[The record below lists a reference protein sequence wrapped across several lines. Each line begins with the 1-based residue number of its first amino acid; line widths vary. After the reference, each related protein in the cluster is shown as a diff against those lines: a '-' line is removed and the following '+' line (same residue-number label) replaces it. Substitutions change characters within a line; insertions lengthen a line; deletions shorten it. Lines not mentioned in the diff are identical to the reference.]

1 MTSNQKLLRWVE
13 EVAELTQPDSIHWC
27 DGSAEEYDRLAQA
40 LVDAGTFERLNDA
53 KRPNSYLALS
63 DPNDVARVEDRTFI
77 CSLKEDD
84 AGPTNHWRDP
94 QEMRELLNEKFRG
107 SMRGH
112 TMYVVPFSMGP
123 LGSDI
128 AEIGVQLTDSA
139 YVATSMRI
147 MTRMGKG
154 ALDVLGDDGDFVPC
168 LHSVGAPNDTSP
180 WPCNEEKYI
189 VHFPETREIW
199 SFGSG
204 YGGNALLGKK
214 CLALRIASVMARDEG
229 WLAEHMLIIKVTSPE
244 GSSKVLTGAFPSAS
258 GKTNLAM
265 MVPNL
270 PGWKV
275 ETIGDDIAWMKFG
288 DDGRLYAVNP
298 EAGFFGVAPNTSYAT
313 NPNAIKT
320 IKKNTIFTNCA
331 KTDDGDIWWEG
342 GTPDP
347 PAHAIDW
354 KGDDWTPDSDTKA
367 AHPNARFT
375 TPAAQC
381 PSIAPEWEDP
391 EGVPVDAFLFGGRRA
406 NVIPLVREAF
416 DWEHGV
422 YMGATMSVETT
433 AAAAG
438 EVGALRFDPMAMLP
452 FAGYNMADYMG
463 HWLKVGPPRRRQA
476 AADLQRQLVPQ
487 GRGRQVP
494 VARIRRQRARAG
506 VDLPPPRRRRRRP
519 RDADRLRPARR
530 GPRPHGARHH
540 PRAPRGAAQRRRG
553 GPARR
558 ARAGGRVPRAVRRPP
573 AAPRCAPSTRPCRP
587 SWHRPA
593 RKGMM
598 GDAVSLAEETE
609 SGSPPASR
617 LLELIGEKVPAERAD
632 AVRAFAQAYL
642 RRLSGDASEG
652 IPPEQMAAEVI
663 DAFEFASARGDEPI
677 AVRAF
682 NPTIAEHGYE
692 PLGSVVETNTDDWPF
707 LVDSRLRR
715 ARVAPARGRAAAAP
729 GDRRRARRRRPD
741 RQRRPRARRQAA
753 RVGHALRPRAQAE
766 RRAARGGR
774 PRRPRGA
781 WSPCARS

>member
-107 SMRGH
+107 AMRGH

-154 ALDVLGDDGDFVPC
+154 ALDVLGDEGDFVPC

-244 GSSKVLTGAFPSAS
+244 GRSKVLTGAFPSAS

-270 PGWKV
+270 EGWKV

-391 EGVPVDAFLFGGRRA
+391 KGVPVDAFLFGGRRA

-452 FAGYNMADYMG
+452 FAGYNMADYMAPLAEG
-463 HWLKVGPPRRRQA
+463 GPPRGRQA

-519 RDADRLRPARR
+519 RHADRLRPARR

-573 AAPRCAPSTRPCRP
+573 AARDA
-587 SWHRPA
+587 RPA
-593 RKGMM
+593 R
-598 GDAVSLAEETE
+598 SLA
-609 SGSPPASR
+609 G
-617 LLELIGEKVPAERAD
+617 
-632 AVRAFAQAYL
+632 QA
-642 RRLSGDASEG
+642 G
-652 IPPEQMAAEVI
+652 IDLP
-663 DAFEFASARGDEPI
+663 
-677 AVRAF
+677 
-682 NPTIAEHGYE
+682 
-692 PLGSVVETNTDDWPF
+692 
-707 LVDSRLRR
+707 
-715 ARVAPARGRAAAAP
+715 GRA
-729 GDRRRARRRRPD
+729 
-741 RQRRPRARRQAA
+741 
-753 RVGHALRPRAQAE
+753 
-766 RRAARGGR
+766 
-774 PRRPRGA
+774 
-781 WSPCARS
+781 